1 MVMVVSFCVLGI
13 YNMANNLKHI
23 SHILQEVWK
32 DLKELN
38 DKYEEMEREKNES
51 TTVLRPS
58 ANATTS
64 TRITTTGEKDEL

>member
-1 MVMVVSFCVLGI
+1 
-13 YNMANNLKHI
+13 MATKLEHI
-23 SHILQEVWK
+23 SHILEEVWK

-58 ANATTS
+58 NDGTTP
-64 TRITTTGEKDEL
+64 TTGESKDEL

>member
-13 YNMANNLKHI
+13 YNMANDLKHI

>member
-1 MVMVVSFCVLGI
+1 
-13 YNMANNLKHI
+13 MANNLKHI

>member
-1 MVMVVSFCVLGI
+1 
-13 YNMANNLKHI
+13 MANDLKHI

-38 DKYEEMEREKNES
+38 DKYEEMERVNES

>member
-1 MVMVVSFCVLGI
+1 
-13 YNMANNLKHI
+13 MATKLEHI
-23 SHILQEVWK
+23 SHILEEVWK

-51 TTVLRPS
+51 TTTLRPS
-58 ANATTS
+58 NDGTTS